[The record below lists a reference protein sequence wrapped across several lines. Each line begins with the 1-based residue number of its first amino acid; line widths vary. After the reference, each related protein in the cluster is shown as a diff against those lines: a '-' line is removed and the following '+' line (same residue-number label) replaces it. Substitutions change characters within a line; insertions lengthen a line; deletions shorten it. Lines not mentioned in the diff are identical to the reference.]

1 MLGLTRKSKWVL
13 GGICAFAVIA
23 TTTTGLASWVIGSSS
38 SADGSGNITVAGI
51 DNLDCSVTITST
63 SADLIVNFGPDS
75 KGNEVVNASTDTSEE
90 DLSFTIKG
98 TLVTDSN
105 SYTTVKVLLK
115 SDGIASFITDG
126 YIAVPDGFTAVT
138 GENGG
143 WETSINVTNKSFE
156 KTYSFKWGSKFNNL
170 NPCKYYDNTTGKT
183 KTEAKTALEELNKL
197 NGKTF
202 SFTVTPLLADSSN

>member
-23 TTTTGLASWVIGSSS
+23 TTTTGLASWVIGSSTG
-38 SADGSGNITVAGI
+38 ATENGKITVAGI
-51 DNLDCSVTITST
+51 DNLDCTVTMDK
-63 SADLIVNFGPDS
+63 SADLTVNFGPNS
-75 KGNEVVNASTDTSEE
+75 QGNEVVNASTATSEE

-98 TLVTDSN
+98 TLDTAS
-105 SYTTVKVLLK
+105 SLYTTVKVLLK
-115 SDGIASFITDG
+115 SDNITSFITDG

-138 GENGG
+138 GG
-143 WETSINVTNKSFE
+143 WETSIDVADKKFE
-156 KTYSFKWGSKFNNL
+156 QTYSFKWGSKFGNK

-183 KTEAKTALEELNKL
+183 KTEAKTALEALNAL

-202 SFTVTPLLADSSN
+202 SFTVTPVLAASSK